1 MSRMWFK
8 KAYARAKKTP
18 KKHDK
23 DKSRGWCH
31 QQTNEPHHGI
41 ECLVGKKQVT
51 HFEIGKH
58 EKWLNYSSPGR
69 AKHGKPV

>member
-1 MSRMWFK
+1 MKLWNMGILHEQDVIQESLRPSQK
-8 KAYARAKKTP
+8 RPPKNTTKT
-18 KKHDK
+18 
-23 DKSRGWCH
+23 SQRGWCH

-58 EKWLNYSSPGR
+58 EKMI
-69 AKHGKPV
+69 